1 MEETDCG
8 GIWVLFWWVAPC
20 SVNLWSNF
28 LLKGRVVFHSSTLA
42 WCQTMVGVMVVMVTS
57 FKRTY
62 DHTVEFSVPYLTA
75 GNCQPTPLPE
85 TPGHSQASLTQS
97 LLGTLLLSPGSWC
110 TQGFVC
116 ALQEPVSPVL
126 QKFYNKSHWSPKSD
140 SLEVLSPF
148 AGSPG
153 WEICCGS

>member
-1 MEETDCG
+1 MQASGWEGLIVGKTGSCL
-8 GIWVLFWWVAPC
+8 VLD
-20 SVNLWSNF
+20 
-28 LLKGRVVFHSSTLA
+28 
-42 WCQTMVGVMVVMVTS
+42 QTMVGVMVVMVTS

-85 TPGHSQASLTQS
+85 TPGHSQASLAQS
-97 LLGTLLLSPGSWC
+97 LVGSLLLSPGSWC

-116 ALQEPVSPVL
+116 VCQESVFPVL
-126 QKFYNKSHWSPKSD
+126 CKFCNQIPLVSKVKFLGVP
-140 SLEVLSPF
+140 SPF
-148 AGSPG
+148 ARSPG